1 MLKKGSYALN
11 IFFAGFFFWYFF
23 IHVGINYYVNRFVQN
38 REFFRED
45 AYYQEKV
52 KSYGELN
59 ALLDNKNKYVVI
71 VGDSIIEHFPIN
83 ELFDD
88 FQILNRGIGKDTSLG
103 LLDRVDVNINNINIS
118 SCFVMIG
125 HNDLKYRT
133 ADSTIYYIKQV
144 LNEIKSDRIFF
155 LSILPD
161 QDKKNN
167 SVVAGVNSSIKEF
180 CMNGSCSFVDFYEMF
195 IYEGFFYK
203 EKYYYDGVH
212 LTVDGYKV
220 MAEHIEDIIEDNTA
234 L

>member
-1 MLKKGSYALN
+1 VLKKGSYALN

-23 IHVGINYYVNRFVQN
+23 IHVGINYYAHRFIHN

-45 AYYQEKV
+45 VYYQEKV
-52 KSYGELN
+52 KSYSELN
-59 ALLDNKNKYVVI
+59 ALLDNTRKYRVI

-83 ELFDD
+83 ELFHDIK
-88 FQILNRGIGKDTSLG
+88 ILNRGIGKDTSLG

-133 ADSTIYYIKQV
+133 ESSTINIIKQV
-144 LNEIKSDRIFF
+144 LRKIKSDKIYF

-161 QDKKNN
+161 QDEYNN
-167 SVVAGVNSSIKEF
+167 AIVADINSSVKEF
-180 CMNGSCSFVDFYEMF
+180 CKNGSCSFIDFYEMF
-195 IYEGFFYK
+195 IQEGYSYR
-203 EKYYYDGVH
+203 ENYYYDGVH
-212 LTVDGYKV
+212 LTVDGYKA
-220 MAEHIEDIIEDNTA
+220 MAEHLEDIIEDNTA